1 MSRIGKMPIHVP
13 SGVDIKLKETDITV
27 KGPKG
32 TLVVPVHPDITVK
45 FENNVI
51 TCERPT
57 NRPEHRSLHGL
68 TRALINNAVVGVTEG
83 FSKTLEIIGVG
94 YRAEAAGKN
103 IKINVGYS
111 NENIVE
117 PMEGIEFEVIPGK
130 RDTVPTII
138 VKGANKET
146 VGQQAALIRKIR
158 PPEPYKGKGI
168 RYKGEYVRRKV
179 GKQVKK

>member
-1 MSRIGKMPIHVP
+1 MSRIGKMPIPVP
-13 SGVDIKLKETDITV
+13 KGVDIKLSETTITV

-32 TLVVPVHPDITVK
+32 SLDINLNPDITVK
-45 FENNVI
+45 CEDGVI

-68 TRALINNAVVGVTEG
+68 MRALINNAVIGVTEG
-83 FSKTLEIIGVG
+83 FSKTLEIHGVG

-117 PMEGIEFEVIPGK
+117 PLPGIEFEVIPGK
-130 RDTVPTII
+130 RDQLPVII
-138 VKGANKET
+138 VKGYNKET

-168 RYKGEYVRRKV
+168 RYKGEYVRRKE